1 MPSPTSATP
10 ATTPAARRA
19 RAVHQQYVSSS
30 PSTSSP
36 ASVAGSSSAATVCG
50 ASPTA
55 SATRR

>member
-10 ATTPAARRA
+10 ATAPAARRV
-19 RAVHQQYVSSS
+19 RAVHQRSASRN

-36 ASVAGSSSAATVCG
+36 TSVAGSSSEATADG

>member
-10 ATTPAARRA
+10 ATTPTARRA
-19 RAVHQQYVSSS
+19 RAVHQQNASRS
-30 PSTSSP
+30 PRTSSP
-36 ASVAGSSSAATVCG
+36 TSVAGSSTEATAPG

>member
-1 MPSPTSATP
+1 MPSPTNATP

-19 RAVHQQYVSSS
+19 RAVHQQSTSRS

-36 ASVAGSSSAATVCG
+36 TSVAGSSSEAIASG

>member
-10 ATTPAARRA
+10 ATVPAARRA
-19 RAVHQQYVSSS
+19 RAVHQRNASSS

-36 ASVAGSSSAATVCG
+36 TSVAGSSSEATACG

>member
-10 ATTPAARRA
+10 ATAPVARLV
-19 RAVHQQYVSSS
+19 RAVHQQNASSS

-36 ASVAGSSSAATVCG
+36 ISVAGPGSEATACG

-55 SATRR
+55 STVRR

>member
-19 RAVHQQYVSSS
+19 RAVHQQNASSS

-36 ASVAGSSSAATVCG
+36 TSVAGPDSEATACG
-50 ASPTA
+50 ASLTA
-55 SATRR
+55 STVRR